1 MTNRI
6 QIPSYYP
13 MTGKSPRNAPSRRS
27 FLRSIAT
34 CMVGASL
41 GQSQNLFA
49 SIEKKRPFPIHGF
62 SKHFQELTA
71 DALAEFALKSR
82 WDGVD
87 LTVRKGGHI
96 APDSVEKTLPAFVKT
111 LRNAGLQVDMITT
124 DIRDTTSP
132 QNKSVLQ
139 TAAELGI
146 RYYRLA
152 YWSYDA
158 KIPVLKQLDQT
169 KREVEAIAKTNREFK
184 LTAGVQNHS
193 GEKYIGASIWD
204 AWYLL
209 KDIDP
214 SEVSMFFDIGHA
226 VIEGGLSWPNDLR
239 LVQSHVSAVY
249 AKDFEWKQTNGS
261 SRPVW
266 CPYGKGIVPNRFYQ
280 MLKESGWSGPVSLH
294 HEYDLPKNIAERLT
308 VVLEDTIAF
317 DKAAS

>member
-1 MTNRI
+1 MTNRCELT
-6 QIPSYYP
+6 SYRQ
-13 MTGKSPRNAPSRRS
+13 KIDHSPRNALPRRS
-27 FLRSIAT
+27 FLRSMAA
-34 CMVGASL
+34 CGVGASL
-41 GQSQNLFA
+41 RPARNVFGA
-49 SIEKKRPFPIHGF
+49 DEKKRPFPIHGF
-62 SKHFQELTA
+62 SKHFQDLNA

-96 APDSVEKTLPAFVKT
+96 APDSVEKTLPTFVKT
-111 LRNAGLQVDMITT
+111 LRNAGLQVEMMTT

-132 QNKSVLQ
+132 QSKSVLR

-152 YWSYDA
+152 YWTYDS
-158 KIPVLKQLDQT
+158 KIPVMQQLDQI
-169 KREVEAIAKTNREFK
+169 KREVEAIAKTNRDFK
-184 LTAGVQNHS
+184 LTAGYQNHS

-226 VIEGGLSWPNDLR
+226 VIEGGLSWPNDWR
-239 LVQSHVSAVY
+239 LVQPHVSAVY
-249 AKDFEWKQTNGS
+249 AKDFEWKKSGGY
-261 SRPVW
+261 SRPAW
-266 CPYGKGIVPNRFYQ
+266 CPYGKGIVPDRFYQ
-280 MLKESGWSGPVSLH
+280 ILKESGWTGPVSLH
-294 HEYDLPKNIAERLT
+294 HEYELPKNIAERQT

>member
-1 MTNRI
+1 MKRCCEMSTYFQMPN
-6 QIPSYYP
+6 
-13 MTGKSPRNAPSRRS
+13 KSQRNNNSRRS
-27 FLRSIAT
+27 FLGSMAA
-34 CMVGASL
+34 CAVGASL
-41 GQSQNLFA
+41 GHGRDLFA
-49 SIEKKRPFPIHGF
+49 SGEKKRPFPIHGF
-62 SKHFQELTA
+62 SKHFQDLNA
-71 DALAEFALKSR
+71 DALADFALKSR

-96 APDSVEKTLPAFVKT
+96 TPDSVEKTLPAFVKT

-152 YWSYDA
+152 YWTYDA
-158 KIPVLKQLDQT
+158 SIPVIKQLDQI
-169 KREVEAIAKTNREFK
+169 KREVELIAKTNRQLK
-184 LTAGVQNHS
+184 LTAGYQNHS

-209 KDIDP
+209 KDTDP

-226 VIEGGLSWPNDLR
+226 VIEGGLSWPNDWR
-239 LVQSHVSAVY
+239 LVRSHVSAIY

-261 SRPVW
+261 SRPAW
-266 CPYGKGIVPNRFYQ
+266 CAYGQGIVPKRFYQ
-280 MLKESGWSGPVSLH
+280 ILKEAGWSGPVSLH
-294 HEYDLPKNIAERLT
+294 HEYDLPKNIAERQA

-317 DKAAS
+317 DKATS